1 MSFGQPIIDYSNNQE
16 EEGLTRKALSP
27 LEEASGPRTA
37 PWWARRRVV
46 RRQIFH
52 PNKVMT
58 WLSCAL
64 LALVFLWALV
74 PSVFSPDTAVG
85 VYPTEVLQPPLGKFV
100 LGTDQYGRSVYAEL
114 VYGARG
120 AVLIGVLATAGS
132 AIVGSLMGIVAGYV
146 GGSTDMVI
154 MRVVDVLLAL
164 PGLFLALIFVA
175 ALPPTL
181 INLIIAVGIQGI
193 PAYARVLRGQALQV
207 RSSLYVDAATVL
219 GVPRWKILSRH
230 IVPNCLAPVLV
241 LAAIG
246 FGFAIIIGATLAFL
260 GLGPDKPPLNW
271 GALIASGQAYV
282 NKDWWITTFPGL
294 MITAVVIAANVLGD
308 WLRDHMEPKSR

>member
-1 MSFGQPIIDYSNNQE
+1 MSLGPTSIAYPNRED
-16 EEGLTRKALSP
+16 EGLGSAPLSP
-27 LEEASGPRTA
+27 LEEESSSRSG
-37 PWWARRRVV
+37 PWWARRRAV

-52 PNKVMT
+52 PNNLMMA
-58 WLSCAL
+58 LSCAL
-64 LALVFLWALV
+64 LALVFLWAIV
-74 PSVFSPDTAVG
+74 PSLFLSNTAVG
-85 VYPTEVLQPPLGKFV
+85 TYPTQVLQPPFGKFV

-114 VYGARG
+114 VYGARS

-132 AIVGSLMGIVAGYV
+132 AIVGSLMGIVAGYL
-146 GGSTDMVI
+146 GGATDMLI

-175 ALPPTL
+175 ALPPSLT
-181 INLIIAVGIQGI
+181 NLIIAVAIQGI

-207 RSSLYVDAATVL
+207 RSRLYVAAAVVI
-219 GVPRWKILSRH
+219 GVPRWKILARH

-260 GLGPDKPPLNW
+260 GLGPTTPPLNW
-271 GALIASGQAYV
+271 GALIASGQGYV

-294 MITAVVIAANVLGD
+294 MITAVVIAVNVLGD
-308 WLRDHMEPKSR
+308 WLRDHMEPASR

>member
-1 MSFGQPIIDYSNNQE
+1 MSLGGPTIAYPNREDEALASE
-16 EEGLTRKALSP
+16 PLSP
-27 LEEASGPRTA
+27 LEDASGSRTG
-37 PWWARRRVV
+37 PWWARRRAV

-52 PNKVMT
+52 PNNLMV

-64 LALVFLWALV
+64 LALVFLWAIV
-74 PSVFSPDTAVG
+74 PGLFSANSAVG
-85 VYPTEVLQPPLGKFV
+85 TYPTQVLQAPFGKYF

-114 VYGARG
+114 VYGARS

-132 AIVGSLMGIVAGYV
+132 AIAGSLMGIVAGYV
-146 GGSTDMVI
+146 GGATDMVI
-154 MRVVDVLLAL
+154 MRLVDVLLAL

-175 ALPPTL
+175 ALSPSL
-181 INLIIAVGIQGI
+181 MNLIIAVGVQGI

-207 RSSLYVDAATVL
+207 RSRLYVDAATVL
-219 GVPRWKILSRH
+219 GVPRRKILARH

-260 GLGPDKPPLNW
+260 GLGPSTAPLNW
-271 GALIASGQAYV
+271 GALIASGQGYV

-294 MITAVVIAANVLGD
+294 MITAVVIAVNVLGD
-308 WLRDHMEPKSR
+308 WLRDHMEPASR